1 MTPCAVYSLVPR
13 AGGHTLA
20 GRARKLLEQSGF
32 CAMPK
37 VFANMEAPRP
47 RVRLA
52 NDYSSRQLG
61 ASEALSPCVANAAAG
76 EAMEEEGFCRAWA
89 FLLCCLLIPNQYSWS

>member
-52 NDYSSRQLG
+52 NDHSSRQLG
-61 ASEALSPCVANAAAG
+61 ASETLSPCVANAQQERLWRRKASAG
-76 EAMEEEGFCRAWA
+76 HGLFSCGV
-89 FLLCCLLIPNQYSWS
+89 C